1 MLQGSTDVEV
11 TSLCCDSR
19 QAGPGGLFVA
29 LPGARADGHDFVP
42 AAVSRGAAAV
52 VVERAVP
59 VPEGTAVVQVED
71 ARTALALLSAAFYG
85 RSADRLTIVGITGTK
100 GKTTT
105 AYILRSILTAAG
117 CKTGM
122 IGTVG
127 TFIGDKMVCDA
138 RNTTPESLELHQRFA
153 QMEQAGCTHVVMEV
167 SSQAMKLRRV
177 AGISFD
183 TAVFLNLSP
192 DHIGTEEHPDY
203 AHYRDS
209 KKRLFAQCRHGIFN
223 ADDPE
228 AEYMMAGSPCEKSTY
243 AIHRPAD
250 LRAEGVN
257 ILKAGDLFGME
268 FTAAGT
274 TYHIRMPGEYNVYNA
289 LAVVALVG
297 RYTDRTCE
305 LAEALSYVTVPGRF
319 EVLPDV
325 MPGCTVVLDFAHN
338 SISMNALLQTARSYD
353 PARIIAVF
361 GTGGRTRVRRHQL
374 GEAVAKGADLAIIT
388 TDDPDRDDPAEVI
401 ADIATCFGPGSC
413 PHVGIVD
420 RREAVR
426 YALEQMRPGDML
438 LLCGKGRE
446 GYQLVQGK
454 KIPYDEE
461 ETVRSCA
468 RELLESRPQAL

>member
-1 MLQGSTDVEV
+1 MKIKDLLERSGVQLLSGGCGEEEITAL
-11 TSLCCDSR
+11 TYDSR
-19 QAGPGGLFVA
+19 KAQTGSLFFC
-29 LPGARADGHDFVP
+29 LRGARSNGEDFAP
-42 AAVSRGAAAV
+42 AAYAQGCRCFVSEGTLD
-52 VVERAVP
+52 
-59 VPEGTAVVQVED
+59 VPEDADVVRVSD
-71 ARTALALLSAAFYG
+71 ARQALAQISAAFFG
-85 RSADRLTIVGITGTK
+85 FPQRELTIIGVTGTK
-100 GKTTT
+100 GKTTVAET
-105 AYILRSILTAAG
+105 ACSVMNRMGLACGVIGSNGAAYAG
-117 CKTGM
+117 KH
-122 IGTVG
+122 VG
-127 TFIGDKMVCDA
+127 TS
-138 RNTTPESLELHQRFA
+138 NTTPESYELMRLFRA
-153 QMEQAGCTHVVMEV
+153 MRDEGVRYVVMEV
-167 SSQAMKLRRV
+167 SSQALARHRV
-177 AGISFD
+177 DGITFD
-183 TAVFLNLSP
+183 TAVFTNLSP

-228 AEYMMAGSPCEKSTY
+228 AEYMMAGTPCEKSTY

-361 GTGGRTRVRRHQL
+361 GTGGAPPPAGGGSGQGGRFGHYYHRRPGSGRPGGGHCGHCHLLRPRQL
-374 GEAVAKGADLAIIT
+374 PPCGYCGPPGGGALCAGAAVSRRYAAAM
-388 TDDPDRDDPAEVI
+388 RQ
-401 ADIATCFGPGSC
+401 GPG
-413 PHVGIVD
+413 GIPAGAGEED
-420 RREAVR
+420 PLRRR
-426 YALEQMRPGDML
+426 GDGPLLRP
-438 LLCGKGRE
+438 
-446 GYQLVQGK
+446 
-454 KIPYDEE
+454 
-461 ETVRSCA
+461 
-468 RELLESRPQAL
+468 

>member
-1 MLQGSTDVEV
+1 MKIKDLLERSGVQ
-11 TSLCCDSR
+11 SLSGGCGEEEITALTYDSR
-19 QAGPGGLFVA
+19 KAQTGSLFFC
-29 LPGARADGHDFVP
+29 LRGARSNGEDFAP
-42 AAVSRGAAAV
+42 AAYAQGCRCFVSEGTLD
-52 VVERAVP
+52 
-59 VPEGTAVVQVED
+59 VPEDADVVRVSD
-71 ARTALALLSAAFYG
+71 ARQALA
-85 RSADRLTIVGITGTK
+85 RHRVDGIT
-100 GKTTT
+100 
-105 AYILRSILTAAG
+105 
-117 CKTGM
+117 
-122 IGTVG
+122 
-127 TFIGDKMVCDA
+127 
-138 RNTTPESLELHQRFA
+138 
-153 QMEQAGCTHVVMEV
+153 
-167 SSQAMKLRRV
+167 
-177 AGISFD
+177 FD
-183 TAVFLNLSP
+183 TAVFTNLSP

-228 AEYMMAGSPCEKSTY
+228 AAYMMAGSPCEKSTY

-250 LRAEGVN
+250 LRAERVN

-426 YALEQMRPGDML
+426 YALEQLCPGDML

>member
-1 MLQGSTDVEV
+1 MKIKDLLERSGVQ
-11 TSLCCDSR
+11 SLSGGCGEEEITALTYDSR
-19 QAGPGGLFVA
+19 KAQTGSLFFC
-29 LPGARADGHDFVP
+29 LRGARSNGEDFAP
-42 AAVSRGAAAV
+42 AAYAQGCRCFVSEGTLD
-52 VVERAVP
+52 
-59 VPEGTAVVQVED
+59 VPEDADVVRVSD
-71 ARTALALLSAAFYG
+71 ARQALAQISAAFFG
-85 RSADRLTIVGITGTK
+85 FPQQDVTIIGVTGTK
-100 GKTTT
+100 GKTTVAET
-105 AYILRSILTAAG
+105 ACSVMNRMGLACGVIGSNGAAYAG
-117 CKTGM
+117 KH
-122 IGTVG
+122 VG
-127 TFIGDKMVCDA
+127 TS
-138 RNTTPESLELHQRFA
+138 NTTPESYELMRLFRA
-153 QMEQAGCTHVVMEV
+153 MRDEGVRYVVMEV
-167 SSQAMKLRRV
+167 SSQALARHRV
-177 AGISFD
+177 DGITFD
-183 TAVFLNLSP
+183 TAVFTNLSP

-353 PARIIAVF
+353 PARIIA
-361 GTGGRTRVRRHQL
+361 L
-374 GEAVAKGADLAIIT
+374 
-388 TDDPDRDDPAEVI
+388 
-401 ADIATCFGPGSC
+401 
-413 PHVGIVD
+413 
-420 RREAVR
+420 
-426 YALEQMRPGDML
+426 
-438 LLCGKGRE
+438 
-446 GYQLVQGK
+446 
-454 KIPYDEE
+454 
-461 ETVRSCA
+461 
-468 RELLESRPQAL
+468 